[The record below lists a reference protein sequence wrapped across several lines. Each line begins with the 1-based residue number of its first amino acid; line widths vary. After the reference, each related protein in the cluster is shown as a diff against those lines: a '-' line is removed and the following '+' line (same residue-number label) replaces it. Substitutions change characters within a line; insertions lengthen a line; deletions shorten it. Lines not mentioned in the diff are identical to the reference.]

1 MTERYAG
8 RVFFVTGTDTGVG
21 KTRVAEGLLAAGARA
36 GLRTLGIKPV
46 AAGIDGERGGNP
58 YNVDARALQA
68 AATLDVDYA
77 AVNPILL
84 RRPIAPHIAAAEE
97 GIDIRVSALAAHCR
111 SLLTADVD
119 LAVIEGAG
127 GWLVPLNDQETLADF
142 CVVLGLPV
150 ILVVGMRLGCLN
162 HALLT
167 AAAIRGVGLELAGWV
182 ANCVESDMIELDAN
196 IETLRRQLS
205 APCLGRVPHLAP
217 GSGPDDV
224 AEHLHLAR
232 LIDD

>member
-1 MTERYAG
+1 MPECYAG

-21 KTRVAEGLLAAGARA
+21 KTWVAGALLAAGARA

-46 AAGIDGERGGNP
+46 AAGVDGEHDGNP
-58 YNVDARALQA
+58 YNADAIVLQN

-77 AVNPILL
+77 AVNPVLL
-84 RRPIAPHIAAAEE
+84 QRPIAPHIAAAEE
-97 GIDIRVSALAAHCR
+97 GVEVRVSALAAHCR
-111 SLLTADVD
+111 TLLTADVD
-119 LAVIEGAG
+119 LVVIEGAG
-127 GWLVPLNDQETLADF
+127 GWSVPLNDEETFADF
-142 CVVLGLPV
+142 CRVLGLPV

-167 AAAIRGVGLELAGWV
+167 AAAIGHVGLELAGWV
-182 ANCVESDMIELDAN
+182 ANCVEPEMSGLDAN
-196 IETLRRQLS
+196 IDTLHRRLS
-205 APCLGRVPHLAP
+205 APCLGRVPHLVA

-224 AEHLHLAR
+224 AGHLQFAR